1 MYGVYLCITL
11 CHKNV
16 LLCDEREYSMLP
28 YSIENQKCHRQGHGS
43 VGGRRRSRTALAAQS
58 SGVSVVRGVEEER
71 PLLHNVAGMASGVHA
86 LDDVDSASLGVDSVS
101 LFADRLLVRGKLERS
116 LSSAMRRRLMDAPLI
131 PHFLM
136 ALAVAWQTADSEL
149 DLQLDSPSSLP
160 RCSSELSSTATV
172 SSTQTSLH
180 GPCL

>member
-1 MYGVYLCITL
+1 MSSTRSRKRGRSSPLQDSSRRTVKRRVGCEGGGGTAADGGGRGRGHAL
-11 CHKNV
+11 
-16 LLCDEREYSMLP
+16 REYV
-28 YSIENQKCHRQGHGS
+28 Y
-43 VGGRRRSRTALAAQS
+43 AAELLSHAGAQ
-58 SGVSVVRGVEEER
+58 E
-71 PLLHNVAGMASGVHA
+71 LLHNVAGMASGVHA

-149 DLQLDSPSSLP
+149 DLQPPSSLP
-160 RCSSELSSTATV
+160 RCSSELSTATV
-172 SSTQTSLH
+172 SSTQTSL
-180 GPCL
+180 PCCLIHL